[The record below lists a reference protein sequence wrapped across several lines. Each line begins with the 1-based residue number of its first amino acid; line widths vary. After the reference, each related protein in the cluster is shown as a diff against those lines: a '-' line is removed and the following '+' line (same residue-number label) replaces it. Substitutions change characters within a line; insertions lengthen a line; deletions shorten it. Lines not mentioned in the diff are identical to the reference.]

1 MANERRQAERL
12 ERVSREAVYWAER
25 WGTKW
30 AIQYVEAALLANAY
44 ERTTQRHGTATG
56 EEA

>member
-1 MANERRQAERL
+1 M
-12 ERVSREAVYWAER
+12 SREAVHWAER

-44 ERTTQRHGTATG
+44 ERTAGDDHDAVHIQKDAPD
-56 EEA
+56 EDQA